1 MNFSPFGV
9 PLSAALPVATQFT
22 AGKITQSVTT
32 ANGQVVG
39 VLQGGENGVHYIRPL
54 DAQTFTTTSSPP
66 QQSPT
71 HQQNAA
77 AGTPTVIT
85 LPITM
90 PGAKPGDPQQTVQIQ
105 VVNPIAT
112 PVSQATTAQSPKYHI
127 SQIPLQSFG
136 QGATV
141 LTVAYNSSPDG
152 IQIVSICRKL
162 LSKLN
167 VFSVFF
173 FVKFYFNFRSMDR
186 TESPKE

>member
-9 PLSAALPVATQFT
+9 PLSAALPVATQFA

-39 VLQGGENGVHYIRPL
+39 VLQGGENGVHYIRPI
-54 DAQTFTTTSSPP
+54 DAQTFTTTASPP

-71 HQQNAA
+71 HQQTAVAA

-112 PVSQATTAQSPKYHI
+112 ATPVSQANTVQSPKYHI
-127 SQIPLQSFG
+127 SQIPLQTFG

-152 IQIVSICRKL
+152 IQIVS
-162 LSKLN
+162 
-167 VFSVFF
+167 
-173 FVKFYFNFRSMDR
+173 
-186 TESPKE
+186 